1 MLEREGQHRKM
12 ASPEVN
18 VRLKRRRLEVQ
29 IITLQSTMA
38 HQELEIMELED
49 QIGQKRLNI
58 ESSRDAIIA
67 LEAQLAQFPPA
78 EA

>member
-1 MLEREGQHRKM
+1 M

-29 IITLQSTMA
+29 IITLRSTIA

>member
-1 MLEREGQHRKM
+1 M

-29 IITLQSTMA
+29 IITLRSTIA
-38 HQELEIMELED
+38 HQGLEIMELED
-49 QIGQKRLNI
+49 QIEQRRTNI
-58 ESSRDAIIA
+58 GSSEKAIIE